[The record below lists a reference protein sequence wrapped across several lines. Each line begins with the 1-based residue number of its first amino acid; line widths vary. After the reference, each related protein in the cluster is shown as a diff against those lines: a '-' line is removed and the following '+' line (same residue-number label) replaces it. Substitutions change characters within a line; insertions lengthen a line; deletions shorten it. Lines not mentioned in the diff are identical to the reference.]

1 METLIKFLLAFS
13 FTFSLLFKLLNY
25 LTFYRLYKAAGNMS
39 GAGLDIIK
47 QIKRRFS
54 DCISLGKPI
63 ENTES
68 YIRRL
73 LLSSDKYN
81 TTGSVKERISIG
93 FLLIFWGVLWFG
105 YINGFFSY
113 ENTVLCTVVSMVLV
127 YVTDRIFD
135 TCAMESGF
143 ITYAADYLDN
153 TVKVRLMKANLGR
166 ASSNS
171 LRSNMEIQ
179 ETKGASFTDIKGQTA
194 KKDSGNIHADSSAL
208 EMAAAA
214 DTELITSIIDEFI
227 L

>member
-1 METLIKFLLAFS
+1 MGTLIKFLLAFS
-13 FTFSLLFKLLNY
+13 FAFSILFKLLNY
-25 LTFYRLYKAAGNMS
+25 LTFYRLYKASNDMS
-39 GAGLDIIK
+39 ATSLDIIK

-81 TTGSVKERISIG
+81 TTGSFKERVSTA
-93 FLLIFWGVLWFG
+93 FLLIFMGILWFG

-113 ENTVLCTVVSMVLV
+113 ENTVLCTVISMVLV
-127 YVTDRIFD
+127 YITDRIFD

-143 ITYAADYLDN
+143 VTYAADYLDN
-153 TVKVRLMKANLGR
+153 TVKGRLLKANLGR
-166 ASSNS
+166 ISPNS
-171 LRSNMEIQ
+171 LRNHMEIQ
-179 ETKGASFTDIKGQTA
+179 GTDKAVSGGVQGQNTPNDRYTVPADKA
-194 KKDSGNIHADSSAL
+194 KPEI
-208 EMAAAA
+208 AAAA